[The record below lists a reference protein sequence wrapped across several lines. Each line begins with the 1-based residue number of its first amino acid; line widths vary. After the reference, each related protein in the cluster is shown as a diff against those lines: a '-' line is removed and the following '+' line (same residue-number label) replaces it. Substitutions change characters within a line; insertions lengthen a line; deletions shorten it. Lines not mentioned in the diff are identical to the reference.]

1 MTIKDFGA
9 IDSKRTSQQSE
20 TSNEKDFMK
29 MLANQKNR
37 QETSHNLNNP
47 DTQDVSP
54 TAEHLEE
61 PSIIGKRELA
71 TTQEG
76 GQEPEISAAIDA

>member
-1 MTIKDFGA
+1 MSQTENFDWGNFKNQVMTIKDFGA

-20 TSNEKDFMK
+20 TSNEKDFMR

-37 QETSHNLNNP
+37 TQEHAADSNGI
-47 DTQDVSP
+47 SP

-61 PSIIGKRELA
+61 PSIVGKRE
-71 TTQEG
+71 
-76 GQEPEISAAIDA
+76 